1 MKLQNMKLA
10 RKWREYAGPKDER
23 LEAENAKIYKLG
35 FMLLSFGMLTLLV
48 YQIMAQQVAWVHDGA
63 DEAFRLFANP
73 VDAVMYAWLFIVM
86 IICAVMQTRKGYVD
100 TNRFGQTEHIPMGY
114 FLLISGITGTVSALA
129 IAAMR
134 CIAEAQIVPIE
145 SVFWGANLATGVV
158 FGVTI
163 FVAVFGALCLAF
175 FEAKQR
181 RAKIEA
187 ELDCPDDLQPK
198 RAESAPYAIPVMYS
212 ALDAMHHA
220 GVGFASMPSRQAKRA
235 ALKQSFGARLN
246 HFGNAVANETASLQ
260 STTRDD
266 PSAKSRRSNRRVQ
279 RSSCKG
285 PWSGGSRFGNP
296 PRRSKCPL

>member
-1 MKLQNMKLA
+1 MKLA
-10 RKWREYAGPKDER
+10 QKWREYAGPKDER

-35 FMLLSFGMLTLLV
+35 FMLLSFGMLVLLV

-63 DEAFRLFANP
+63 NESFRLFANP

-86 IICAVMQTRKGYVD
+86 IVCAVLQTRKGYVD
-100 TNRFGQTEHIPMGY
+100 TNRFGQTEHIPTGY
-114 FLLISGITGTVSALA
+114 FLLISGITGIASALA

-145 SVFWGANLATGVV
+145 SVFWGANLATGMV

-187 ELDCPDDLQPK
+187 ELDCPDDL
-198 RAESAPYAIPVMYS
+198 
-212 ALDAMHHA
+212 
-220 GVGFASMPSRQAKRA
+220 
-235 ALKQSFGARLN
+235 
-246 HFGNAVANETASLQ
+246 
-260 STTRDD
+260 
-266 PSAKSRRSNRRVQ
+266 
-279 RSSCKG
+279 
-285 PWSGGSRFGNP
+285 
-296 PRRSKCPL
+296 